1 MNQQS
6 SNLSLKYTLFCEDV
20 RVEASGGLS
29 LIGVFHQIV
38 VPQMPVGLLKFAVLN
53 HWLGEG
59 QYLTEVRIL
68 TPDRRQTVAVSQP
81 SGFEVPPHGGYAD
94 NVTMF
99 INTSFHQPGDYV
111 VQTLI
116 NSSLFAERILPVI
129 HANQSTLAH
138 ADQSITHS
146 DQVN

>member
-1 MNQQS
+1 MNQES

-38 VPQMPVGLLKFAVLN
+38 VPQLPVGLLKFAVLN
-53 HWLGEG
+53 HWQGEG

-68 TPDRRQTVAVSQP
+68 TPDRRPTIAVSQP
-81 SGFEVPPHGGYAD
+81 SGFEVPSNGYAD

-116 NSSLFAERILPVI
+116 NSSLFAERILPVM
-129 HANQSTLAH
+129 HANQATLAH
-138 ADQSITHS
+138 SDQSITHS

>member
-1 MNQQS
+1 MDQKNFLAN
-6 SNLSLKYTLFCEDV
+6 NLELKYTLFCEDV

-53 HWLGEG
+53 HWEGEG
-59 QYLTEVRIL
+59 RFLTEVRIL
-68 TPDRRQTVAVSQP
+68 TPDRMQPIAVSQP
-81 SGFEVPPHGGYAD
+81 SGFEIANNGYAD

-99 INTSFHQPGDYV
+99 INTNFHQPGDYL

-116 NSSLFAERILPVI
+116 NSSLFAEKTLQVFV
-129 HANQSTLAH
+129 ANQ
-138 ADQSITHS
+138 QQQITESEH
-146 DQVN
+146 VM

>member
-38 VPQMPVGLLKFAVLN
+38 VPQLPVGLLKFAVLN
-53 HWLGEG
+53 HWQGEG

-68 TPDRRQTVAVSQP
+68 TPDRRQTIAVSQP
-81 SGFEVPPHGGYAD
+81 SGFEVPPNGYAD

-116 NSSLFAERILPVI
+116 NSSLFAERILPVM
-129 HANQSTLAH
+129 HANQAALAH